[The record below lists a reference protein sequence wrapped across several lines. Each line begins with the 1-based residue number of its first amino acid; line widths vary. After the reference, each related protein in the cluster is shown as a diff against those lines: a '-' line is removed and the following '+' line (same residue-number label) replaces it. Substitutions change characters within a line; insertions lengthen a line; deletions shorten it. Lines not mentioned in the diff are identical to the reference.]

1 MDKNHLGKDFL
12 FTTRRRLAVAVAV
25 AIVVEVIVVTKV
37 FNREEMLSDFCV
49 LASECTNFL
58 PARQD
63 QASPNLTAAA
73 KDMKLYLCFISAVF
87 QPLLII

>member
-1 MDKNHLGKDFL
+1 M
-12 FTTRRRLAVAVAV
+12 FTTRRQLAVAVAV
-25 AIVVEVIVVTKV
+25 AVEVIVVAKV
-37 FNREEMLSDFCV
+37 LNGEEMLSDFCV

-73 KDMKLYLCFISAVF
+73 KDMNLYLCFISAVF
-87 QPLLII
+87 QPLLIV